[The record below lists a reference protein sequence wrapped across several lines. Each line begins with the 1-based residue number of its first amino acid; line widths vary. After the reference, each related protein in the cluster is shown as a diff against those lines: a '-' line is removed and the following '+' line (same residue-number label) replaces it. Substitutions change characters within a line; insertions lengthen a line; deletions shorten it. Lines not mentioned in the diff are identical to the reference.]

1 MSRPTLLR
9 KRVLLLMT
17 TSLFACASSTQA
29 TQPPPPQNPEKEWAA
44 GVFASPTAP
53 VVAPA
58 SSVPAATVAE
68 TPTAEPPAEAP
79 PPPSAVTPD
88 PWPKSAELSRTK
100 YTVYQPQLDSW
111 NDYVYL
117 AHAAVSV
124 LPPGSKDP
132 VFGVVEISANTIV
145 DKQAKAVQLENLTVQ
160 KATFPSVPKK
170 AATYKRAIQSLITQ
184 GPATMSLARLEAA
197 VGIEGAERKSRRVP
211 VLNEP
216 PRIVFST
223 SATVLVLIH
232 GNPVWRPVSG
242 TSLSRVL
249 NTRACILS
257 DAAGAVY
264 VHVLNGF
271 MTAPSLNGPWSVATV
286 LPSGAAQTAE
296 TLAEKNVVDLM
307 QGPADDRTGQRPSL
321 VNGAPGVV
329 LATQPTEVIITQGPM
344 SWAPLEGT
352 QLLYVQN
359 TNGNVFQD
367 MVDQQYYVLVTG
379 RWFRASAVSGPWSHV
394 AGTALPRDFSL
405 IPATSPKE
413 NVLASVPGTFEAQE
427 AAISAE
433 VPQMATVY
441 RSKVSF
447 QPAISGAPVLQ
458 PIPDTPLQYVFNSP
472 DAIIM
477 VSPSEWYAVQTG
489 VWFTAPAVN
498 GPWAVAGS
506 VPAVIYSIPPSA
518 PLFYTTFVQIYA
530 ATPDTVVVGYT
541 PGYTGVVVEP
551 NGLVVYGTGY
561 SYVGYVGADV
571 WYAPPVTYGYAANLT
586 YTPWTGFAVGF
597 AIGWGVGH
605 DCYAPAPY
613 WGAMPYAY
621 HGAAYGAYGGAAAWG
636 PHGWAATTGN
646 VYHQYG
652 ATAAVSRD
660 SSGYN
665 AWTGNAWS
673 SKVGTSYNSVTGR
686 ASAGQSASVSNAY
699 NGNYAHTNRGATYN
713 ASTGV
718 GSAGS
723 RTTVGNASTGQQ
735 TTYGHGTVSGPG
747 GQTTH
752 VAQSG
757 DNYYADHNGNV
768 YNYNS
773 ASGQAQKQNSNG
785 SWSNVDKPAGGSSYQ
800 ASSQAREAGDARSA
814 SSSWG
819 GSNWGGGASQNGR
832 GWGGSSGSWG
842 GGETH
847 ASGGWGGGGDGGGWG
862 GGGWSHGGGGGG
874 GGGWGGFHGGGGF
887 RR

>member
-1 MSRPTLLR
+1 MSQPTSLPKILS
-9 KRVLLLMT
+9 VLVT
-17 TSLFACASSTQA
+17 TVLFACASSTQA
-29 TQPPPPQNPEKEWAA
+29 TQPPPPPQNSANEWAS
-44 GVFASPTAP
+44 GVFSSPTAP
-53 VVAPA
+53 VVAPVA
-58 SSVPAATVAE
+58 GAAAVPPGPDSAAQPPVVE
-68 TPTAEPPAEAP
+68 EPPA
-79 PPPSAVTPD
+79 PSAVTPD
-88 PWPKSAELSRTK
+88 PWPKSAELSGTK

-124 LPPGSKDP
+124 LPPGSKNP
-132 VFGVVEISANTIV
+132 VFGVIEIRANTIV
-145 DKQAKAVQLENLTVQ
+145 DKQAKAVHFENLTVQ
-160 KATFPSVPKK
+160 KATFPSGPKK
-170 AATYKRAIQSLITQ
+170 AATYQKAIQSLIAQ
-184 GPATMSLARLEAA
+184 GPATMSLARLEAS
-197 VGIEGAERKSRRVP
+197 VGIEGAERKSRRIP

-216 PRIVFST
+216 PRIVFRT

-249 NTRACILS
+249 NTRACVLS
-257 DAAGAVY
+257 DATGAVY

-286 LPSGAAQTAE
+286 LPPGARQTAE
-296 TLAEKNVVDLM
+296 TLAEKNVVDRM
-307 QGPADDRTGQRPSL
+307 QGPQDDATGQRPSL

-329 LATQPTEVIITQGPM
+329 VATQPTEIIITQGPM
-344 SWAPLEGT
+344 NWAPLEGT

-367 MVDQQYYVLVTG
+367 MADQQYYVLVTG
-379 RWFRASAVSGPWSHV
+379 RWFRAPAITGPWSHI
-394 AGTALPRDFSL
+394 AGTALPKDFSL
-405 IPATSPKE
+405 IPVTSPKE
-413 NVLASVPGTFEAQE
+413 NVLASVPGTFKAQE

-433 VPQMATVY
+433 VPQMATIY

-472 DAIIM
+472 DAIIL

-489 VWFTAPAVN
+489 VWFTAPSVK
-498 GPWAVAGS
+498 GPWAVASS

-518 PLFYTTFVQIYA
+518 PLFYATFVQIYA
-530 ATPDTVVVGYT
+530 ATPETVVVGYT

-551 NGLVVYGTGY
+551 DGLVVYGTGY
-561 SYVGYVGADV
+561 SYVAYVGTDV
-571 WYAPPVTYGYAANLT
+571 WYPPPVTYGYAANLT

-597 AIGWGVGH
+597 AIGWGVAAA
-605 DCYAPAPY
+605 CYAPAPY

-636 PHGWAATTGN
+636 PHGWAATSGN
-646 VYHQYG
+646 IYHQYG
-652 ATAAVSRD
+652 ATSAVTRD

-686 ASAGQSASVSNAY
+686 ASAGQSTEVHNAY
-699 NGNYAHTNRGATYN
+699 TGNSAYNTRGATYN
-713 ASTGV
+713 PSTGV
-718 GSAGS
+718 GAAGS
-723 RTTVGNASTGQQ
+723 RTTVTNAYGQSSTV
-735 TTYGHGTVSGPG
+735 GHGAVTGPG

-757 DNYYADHNGNV
+757 DNYYADHDGNV

-773 ASGQAQKQNSNG
+773 GTGQAQKQNANG

-800 ASSQAREAGDARSA
+800 ASSQACEAGDSRSA

-819 GSNWGGGASQNGR
+819 GSTWGGGGSQNGR
-832 GWGGSSGSWG
+832 SWGGSSGSWG
-842 GGETH
+842 GGESH
-847 ASGGWGGGGDGGGWG
+847 SSGGWGGWGGGG
-862 GGGWSHGGGGGG
+862 
-874 GGGWGGFHGGGGF
+874 
-887 RR
+887 

>member
-1 MSRPTLLR
+1 MSRSKFPRQTLL
-9 KRVLLLMT
+9 LLL
-17 TSLFACASSTQA
+17 TSTLLSCASSQPAAQA
-29 TQPPPPQNPEKEWAA
+29 PPSQNSSSEWAA
-44 GVFASPTAP
+44 GVFTPPTAP
-53 VVAPA
+53 LVAPA
-58 SSVPAATVAE
+58 EGAPASTAAQATA
-68 TPTAEPPAEAP
+68 AEAP
-79 PPPSAVTPD
+79 AEEPPPPEAVTPD
-88 PWPKSAELSRTK
+88 PWPKSAEVNGTK
-100 YTVYQPQLDSW
+100 YTVYQPQVDSW
-111 NDYVYL
+111 NDYVYR

-124 LPPGSKDP
+124 LAPGSKNP
-132 VFGVVEISANTIV
+132 VFGVIEISANTIV
-145 DKQAKAVQLENLTVQ
+145 DKQARAVHLENLTVL

-170 AATYKRAIQSLITQ
+170 APTYQKAIQSLIAQ

-197 VGIEGAERKSRRVP
+197 VGIEGAERHARRVP

-216 PRIVFST
+216 PRIVFKS

-232 GNPVWRPVSG
+232 GDPVWRPVSG
-242 TSLSRVL
+242 TSLARVL
-249 NTRACILS
+249 NTRACVFS
-257 DAAGAVY
+257 DTKGAVY

-271 MTAPSLNGPWSVATV
+271 MTAPSLNGPWTVATV
-286 LPSGAAQTAE
+286 LPPDAAQTAE
-296 TLAEKNVVDLM
+296 TLAGKNVVDLM
-307 QGPADDRTGQRPSL
+307 QGPADDTTGLRPSL

-329 LATQPTEVIITQGPM
+329 VATQPTEIIITQGPM
-344 SWAPLEGT
+344 NWTPLEGT

-379 RWFRASAVSGPWSHV
+379 RWFRAPALTGPWAHV
-394 AGTALPRDFSL
+394 PGSSLPRDFSL
-405 IPATSPKE
+405 IPVTSPKE
-413 NVLASVPGTFEAQE
+413 NVLASVPGTAEAQE
-427 AAISAE
+427 AAISAQ
-433 VPQMATVY
+433 VPQMATIY

-447 QPAISGAPVLQ
+447 EPVISGAPVLQ
-458 PIPDTPLQYVFNSP
+458 PIPDTPLQYVFNTP

-489 VWFTAPAVN
+489 VWFTAPSVS
-498 GPWAVAGS
+498 GPWAVAS
-506 VPAVIYSIPPSA
+506 AVPPVIYSIPPSA

-530 ATPDTVVVGYT
+530 ATPETVVVGYT

-561 SYVGYVGADV
+561 SYVAYVGPDV
-571 WYAPPVTYGYAANLT
+571 WYPPPVTYGYAANLT

-605 DCYAPAPY
+605 SCYAPAPY

-646 VYHQYG
+646 IYHQYG
-652 ATAAVSRD
+652 ATSAVTRD

-686 ASAGQSASVSNAY
+686 ASAGQSSQVHNVYTGNSAY
-699 NGNYAHTNRGATYN
+699 NTRGATYN
-713 ASTGV
+713 PSTGV
-718 GSAGS
+718 GAAGS
-723 RTTVGNASTGQQ
+723 RTTVTNAYGQSSTV
-735 TTYGHGTVSGPG
+735 GHGTVTGPG

-752 VAQSG
+752 VAQAG
-757 DNYYADHNGNV
+757 DSYYADHNGNV

-773 ASGQAQKQNSNG
+773 ATGQAQKQNANG
-785 SWSNVDKPAGGSSYQ
+785 SWSNVDKPSGGSSYQ
-800 ASSQAREAGDARSA
+800 ASSQARQMGDSRSA

-819 GSNWGGGASQNGR
+819 GSSWGGGASQNGR
-832 GWGGSSGSWG
+832 SWGSSSGSWG
-842 GGETH
+842 GGESRS
-847 ASGGWGGGGDGGGWG
+847 SGGWGGGGGGGWG
-862 GGGWSHGGGGGG
+862 GGGWSRGGGGGG
-874 GGGWGGFHGGGGF
+874 GGGWGGFRGGGGF